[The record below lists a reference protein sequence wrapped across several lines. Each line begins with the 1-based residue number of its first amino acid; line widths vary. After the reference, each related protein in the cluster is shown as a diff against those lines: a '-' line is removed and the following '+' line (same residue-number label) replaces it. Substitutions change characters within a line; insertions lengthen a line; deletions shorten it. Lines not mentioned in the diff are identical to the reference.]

1 MTMSLK
7 RLAPLACL
15 AALLSGCA
23 PTVLTQPVPV
33 STDPPGA
40 SVAVDGKPGC
50 TSPCQLALTRNQ
62 DHILSV
68 TKEGYRQQDVII
80 KRQYQSNKVLLNA
93 INQGAQS
100 AQFFKDGW
108 MGLNQG
114 VMSMNSQEET
124 GEAYV
129 LSPSTVSLR
138 LVPVAGF
145 ARRTGPDELA
155 QAAQA
160 AASGLS
166 PLDIMDQGDQQMLEN
181 ALETSRSGEVKVWRN
196 AQSGASFSVSPE
208 AAQEEGGQVL
218 RWFAL
223 GAKQNG
229 VSASGRFPAHRV
241 GRGEWLVGLPPAQAA
256 SGSDKAMD
264 KGAEDLS
271 RRETLRALGQAP
283 LPEAKKS
290 WSLGSSS
297 STKTSSSSTPGG
309 YSTTTTTTK
318 TSAKA
323 SVGFNPAG
331 LVNVLDALQ

>member
-1 MTMSLK
+1 MTGRMK
-7 RLAPLACL
+7 RLAHLACC

-23 PTVLTQPVPV
+23 PAVLTQPVPV

-40 SVAVDGKPGC
+40 SVTVDGKPGC
-50 TSPCQLALTRNQ
+50 TSPCQLDLARTQ

-68 TKEGYRQQDVII
+68 TKQGYRQQDVII

-108 MGLNQG
+108 MGVNQG

-145 ARRTGPDELA
+145 ARRTGPEQLA
-155 QAAQA
+155 QASQA
-160 AASGLS
+160 ADSGLS
-166 PLDIMDQGDQQMLEN
+166 PLDIMDRGDQQMLEN
-181 ALETSRSGEVKVWRN
+181 ALETSRSGAVN
-196 AQSGASFSVSPE
+196 AWQNPQSGASFSVSPE

-218 RWFAL
+218 RWFVV
-223 GAKQNG
+223 GARQNG
-229 VSASGRFPAHRV
+229 VSASGRYPAHRV
-241 GRGEWLVGLPPAQAA
+241 GRGEWVVGLPGAQAG
-256 SGSDKAMD
+256 SGPD
-264 KGAEDLS
+264 KGAAELS

-283 LPEAKKS
+283 LPEVKKS
-290 WSLGSSS
+290 WDMGSSS
-297 STKTSSSSTPGG
+297 STKTSTSTTPGG
-309 YSTTTTTTK
+309 TSTTTTTTK